1 MCFWNYRLQ
10 KAGLIKCLQSPVP
23 EDLRT
28 HNMLKGPKDSLNL
41 HVNIFVRFFDRS
53 VKKSAQ
59 KMLF

>member
-1 MCFWNYRLQ
+1 M
-10 KAGLIKCLQSPVP
+10 P

-41 HVNIFVRFFDRS
+41 HVNIFVRFFDHS